1 MLSGAFGYLTDYL
14 LWLAI
19 YVSLLVHTW
28 CFFRFFPRDK
38 HRKSG
43 LLIGNGLVAVCML
56 GMIALAAES
65 YLRFAAVHTD
75 AFGMSLPARR
85 WFALHTD
92 LNSLGCRDAEWGAG
106 QSRRRAPCGVRGR
119 LIHLRL
125 GHRAG
130 GGSIFG
136 SNSGDV

>member
-43 LLIGNGLVAVCML
+43 LLIGNGLDYTLPLLLAVLNSRIVALWLSETGIPLRGNYMR
-56 GMIALAAES
+56 MKTA
-65 YLRFAAVHTD
+65 YLR
-75 AFGMSLPARR
+75 SLP
-85 WFALHTD
+85 L
-92 LNSLGCRDAEWGAG
+92 
-106 QSRRRAPCGVRGR
+106 PP
-119 LIHLRL
+119 
-125 GHRAG
+125 
-130 GGSIFG
+130 
-136 SNSGDV
+136 